1 MTLVFEALA
10 NDILQARLSFDLAI
24 YLILR
29 KLTLYMDR
37 IDFRSDTVTW
47 PTPAM
52 REAMATAKVGDDV
65 YGEDPTILK
74 LEATAAQK
82 TGKEAALFVASG
94 TMGNLVSVLTHA
106 TRGEEV
112 IVGQDSH
119 VMLWEAGS
127 ISALGG
133 VISNT
138 LPTDR
143 YGRLSLESVEGAIR
157 PDNDHLPLT
166 RLIHVE
172 NSYGSKHG
180 YPIPPDY
187 FASIHDIALRH
198 GLKVHLDG
206 ARLFNAAVA
215 LNINAQEITKH
226 VDSLT
231 FCLSKGLCA
240 PVGSIVCGSAEF
252 IKRARRIR
260 KAVGGGMRQA
270 GILAAAGLV
279 ALDEMIDRLEIDH
292 RHACLLAEGLTIIP
306 GLEFEFDQVKTNMVF
321 FNLVPDVPYSS
332 SEIASRMREK
342 ANIWVG
348 TTGPRSFR
356 AVTHYWIDQSDIDLF
371 LDVLGSIMNS

>member
-1 MTLVFEALA
+1 
-10 NDILQARLSFDLAI
+10 
-24 YLILR
+24 
-29 KLTLYMDR
+29 MDR

-52 REAMATAKVGDDV
+52 REAMANAKVGDDV
-65 YGEDPTILK
+65 YGEDPTIAK

-94 TMGNLVSVLTHA
+94 TMGNLVSILSHV
-106 TRGEEV
+106 TRGEEI

-119 VMLWEAGS
+119 VMLWETGS

-138 LPTDR
+138 LPTDQ
-143 YGRLSLESVEGAIR
+143 YGRMSLQAVEDAIR
-157 PDNDHLPLT
+157 PDNDHLPIT

-172 NSYGSKHG
+172 NSYGSKYG
-180 YPIPPDY
+180 YPIPPEY
-187 FASIHDIALRH
+187 FAGIHDIAVRH
-198 GLKVHLDG
+198 DLKVHLDG
-206 ARLFNAAVA
+206 ARIFNAAVA
-215 LNINAQEITKH
+215 QNIDVRKITQH

-240 PVGSIVCGSAEF
+240 PVGSIICGSSDF
-252 IKRARRIR
+252 IKKARRIR

-279 ALDEMIDRLEIDH
+279 ALERMVDHLELDH
-292 RHACLLAEGLTIIP
+292 RRACLLAEGLTVIP
-306 GLEFEFDQVKTNMVF
+306 GIEFDFDRVRTNMIF
-321 FNLVPDVPYSS
+321 FNLTADCPFPA

-348 TTGPRSFR
+348 TTGPKSFR
-356 AVTHYWIDQSDIDLF
+356 AVTHYWIKDSDIELF
-371 LDVLGSIMNS
+371 LDVMDSIMDG